1 MGVNVIEKRV
11 SALLG
16 EKMPQRRVKVS
27 LFGRRA
33 SGIRERGETDGDS
46 DKKDMIMSPLHKI
59 SLSWA

>member
-16 EKMPQRRVKVS
+16 EKMLQRMVEAY
-27 LFGRRA
+27 LPGRRA

-46 DKKDMIMSPLHKI
+46 EKKDMIMRHLHLV
-59 SLSWA
+59 SLS